1 MSRGYRNFNPGN
13 IRQSDV
19 AYTGEVEPSK
29 DPAFKQ
35 FRTMALGYRAMFVLL
50 HTYSVKY
57 QLKTLRE
64 MIERYAPPVE
74 NDTTE
79 YVNFV
84 SNRTKVADISTVDT
98 MNERQMIPIVA
109 AMARVE
115 NGSDPDMDDVKQ
127 GWELFMSD
135 YGV

>member
-1 MSRGYRNFNPGN
+1 
-13 IRQSDV
+13 
-19 AYTGEVEPSK
+19 
-29 DPAFKQ
+29 
-35 FRTMALGYRAMFVLL
+35 MALGYRAMFVLL

-57 QLKTLRE
+57 HLKTLRE

-84 SNRTKVADISTVDT
+84 SNRTNIADISTVDT

-115 NGSDPDMDDVKQ
+115 NGSDPDMDEIRQ
-127 GWELFMSD
+127 GWDLFVRD
-135 YGV
+135 YAY

>member
-35 FRTMALGYRAMFVLL
+35 FRTMSYGYRAMFVLL

-57 QLKTLRE
+57 HLKTLRE

-74 NDTTE
+74 NDTIE

-84 SNRTKVADISTVDT
+84 SSRAKVADISTVDT
-98 MNERQMIPIVA
+98 MNEHQMIPIVA

-115 NGSDPDMDDVKQ
+115 NGSDPDMDEIRQ
-127 GWELFMSD
+127 GWDLFVRD
-135 YGV
+135 YA

>member
-35 FRTMALGYRAMFVLL
+35 FRTMSYGYRAMFVLL

-57 QLKTLRE
+57 HLKTLRQ

-115 NGSDPDMDDVKQ
+115 NGSDPDMDEIRQ
-127 GWELFMSD
+127 GWDLFVRD
-135 YGV
+135 YA

>member
-35 FRTMALGYRAMFVLL
+35 FRTMPYGYRAMFVLL

-57 QLKTLRE
+57 HLKTLRQ

-115 NGSDPDMDDVKQ
+115 NGSDPDMDEIRQ
-127 GWELFMSD
+127 GWDLFVRD
-135 YGV
+135 YA

>member
-35 FRTMALGYRAMFVLL
+35 FRTMSYGYRAMFVLL

-57 QLKTLRE
+57 HLKTLRQ

-84 SNRTKVADISTVDT
+84 SNRAKVADISTVDT

-115 NGSDPDMDDVKQ
+115 NGSDPDMDEIRQ
-127 GWELFMSD
+127 GWDLFVRD
-135 YGV
+135 YA

>member
-35 FRTMALGYRAMFVLL
+35 FRTMSHGYRAMFVLL

-57 QLKTLRE
+57 HLKTLRE

-84 SNRTKVADISTVDT
+84 SSRAKVADISTVDT
-98 MNERQMIPIVA
+98 MNECQMIPIVA

-115 NGSDPDMDDVKQ
+115 NGSDPDMDEIRQ
-127 GWELFMSD
+127 GWDLFVRD
-135 YGV
+135 YA

>member
-1 MSRGYRNFNPGN
+1 MARGYRNFNPGN

-19 AYTGEVEPSK
+19 AYTGEITPSK
-29 DPAFKQ
+29 DPFFKQ

-57 QLKTLRE
+57 HLKTLRE

-79 YVNFV
+79 YINFV
-84 SNRTKVADISTVDT
+84 SSRTKVADISTVDT

-115 NGSDPDMDDVKQ
+115 NGSDPDMVEVRQ
-127 GWELFMSD
+127 GWNLFVRD
-135 YGV
+135 YA

>member
-35 FRTMALGYRAMFVLL
+35 FRTMSYGYRAMFVLL

-57 QLKTLRE
+57 HLKTLRE
-64 MIERYAPPVE
+64 MIERYAPPTE
-74 NDTTE
+74 NNTTE

-84 SNRTKVADISTVDT
+84 STRTKIADIQSVDT
-98 MNERQMIPIVA
+98 LNQRQMVSIVT
-109 AMARVE
+109 AMARIE
-115 NGSDPDMDDVKQ
+115 NGSDPDIADVLE
-127 GWELFMSD
+127 GWEMFIRD
-135 YGV
+135 YNK

>member
-35 FRTMALGYRAMFVLL
+35 FRTMSLGYRAMFVLL

-57 QLKTLRE
+57 HLKTLRE
-64 MIERYAPPVE
+64 MIERYAPPTE
-74 NDTTE
+74 NNTTE

-84 SNRTKVADISTVDT
+84 SSRTKVADISTVDT
-98 MNERQMIPIVA
+98 MNERQMIPIVV

-115 NGSDPDMDDVKQ
+115 NGSDPDMDEVRQ
-127 GWELFMSD
+127 GWDLFVRD
-135 YGV
+135 YA